1 MTARQ
6 QKDYYN
12 TLGVSKNATKE
23 DIKQAYKRLA
33 KQYHPDINKDPSAT
47 EKFKEINEAA
57 AVLSDEKKRANYDR
71 FGTAEE
77 AFGPGGYDFR
87 DFQQGFGNDFDADDI
102 FEQFFG
108 GGGGFFGG
116 GRQRRRGGPERG
128 ADLRFEM
135 EITLEEAASGFEK
148 KITIPKLET
157 CDLCNGSGAENKS
170 DIQTCEECGGSGTQ
184 VRQQRTPFGI
194 FQTTNTCKACN
205 GSGRQIKKPCK
216 KCHGDGR
223 IDIKKTIE
231 IKIPAGVDTGI
242 RVRVAGEG
250 EAGVK
255 GGPTGDLYVVVHVKP
270 HKIFERDGDNIYVEV
285 PISFAQAA
293 LGDEIDV
300 PTIDGEATLKI
311 PSGTQSETI
320 FRLKGRGI
328 PHLRGGAGD
337 EMIRVKVEVP
347 SKLSSRQKELLQE
360 FGEISGKPQKG
371 FFDKMSKIFK

>member
-1 MTARQ
+1 MASKQ

-12 TLGVSKNATKE
+12 TLGVSKDASKE
-23 DIKQAYKRLA
+23 DIKQAYKKLA

-57 AVLSDEKKRANYDR
+57 AILSDDKKRANYDR

-87 DFQQGFGNDFDADDI
+87 DFQQGFGRDFDVDDI

-108 GGGGFFGG
+108 GGGMFGG
-116 GRQRRRGGPERG
+116 GRRQRRGESQRG

-135 EITLEEAASGFEK
+135 EITLEEAAKGMEK
-148 KITIPKLET
+148 EITIPKLET
-157 CDLCNGSGAENKS
+157 CDKCNGVGAEDKS
-170 DIQTCEECGGSGTQ
+170 DIVTCSNCDGSGVFT
-184 VRQQRTPFGI
+184 RQQRTPFGI
-194 FQTTNTCKACN
+194 FQTTNTCKQCN
-205 GSGRQIKKPCK
+205 GSGKQIKHPCR

-223 IDIKKTIE
+223 VDVRKTIE
-231 IKIPAGVDTGI
+231 IKIPAGVDTGT
-242 RVRVAGEG
+242 RVRVTGEG
-250 EAGVK
+250 EAGIK
-255 GGPTGDLYVVVHVKP
+255 GGPSGDLYIVVHVKP
-270 HKIFERDGDNIYVEV
+270 HKIFEREEDNIYVEV
-285 PISFAQAA
+285 PISFTQAA
-293 LGDEIDV
+293 LGAEIDV

-328 PHLRGGAGD
+328 PHIRGSGAGD

-347 SKLSSRQKELLQE
+347 TKLSSKQKELLEE
-360 FGEISGKPQKG
+360 FEEITGTPQKG
-371 FFDKMSKIFK
+371 FFDRLKKMF